1 MRQIVSALV
10 LIACSVTV
18 FAQSTPKAEIF
29 GGLTYANYELL
40 SVARS
45 SSSSTFTTGS
55 FTTGSL
61 TTMNPS
67 ARLGLLG
74 WNGAATVDIN
84 RWFGFTTDFSGNYS
98 NSSTSITQTYAI
110 ACGTN
115 CATTETIKHIASQP
129 RIHSFLFG
137 PQFSYSSGKLRPFA
151 HYLIG
156 GSRKS
161 ITQQEVITLTSST
174 GAIIIPAFPLLL
186 SSSSENLFAMA
197 FGGGVDYP
205 IRKKLACR
213 FAADYLTNQGTNQ
226 NHVRATTGL
235 VWQVGK

>member
-1 MRQIVSALV
+1 MRQVMSALV
-10 LIACSVTV
+10 LIACSVTA

-29 GGLTYANYELL
+29 GGLSYANYDLL
-40 SVARS
+40 SITRAS
-45 SSSSTFTTGS
+45 SSGSSSSTTTTS
-55 FTTGSL
+55 SLSTTNS
-61 TTMNPS
+61 S

-74 WNGAATVDIN
+74 WNGSATVDIN
-84 RWFGFTTDFSGNYS
+84 RGFGFTTDFSGNYS
-98 NSSTSITQTYAI
+98 NSSTSITQTYAV

-115 CATTETIKHIASQP
+115 CAETETIEIIASQP

-156 GSRKS
+156 GSRRS

-174 GAIIIPAFPLLL
+174 GAIILPASSLLL
-186 SSSSENLFAMA
+186 SSSSGNLFAMA

-205 IRKKLACR
+205 IRKKLAWR

-226 NHVRATTGL
+226 NHVRASTGL

>member
-1 MRQIVSALV
+1 MHQVMSALA

-18 FAQSTPKAEIF
+18 LAQSTPKAEIF
-29 GGLTYANYELL
+29 GGLSYANYELI
-40 SVARS
+40 SVTGS
-45 SSSSTFTTGS
+45 SSSSSGSTFVSTGP
-55 FTTGSL
+55 TAGS
-61 TTMNPS
+61 S

-98 NSSTSITQTYAI
+98 NSSTSITQTSTTT
-110 ACGTN
+110 CGTN
-115 CATTETIKHIASQP
+115 CTEAETIELVAAQP
-129 RIHSFLFG
+129 RIHNFLFG
-137 PQFSYSSGKLRPFA
+137 PQFSYSNGKLRPFA

-156 GSRKS
+156 GSRRN
-161 ITQQEVITLTSST
+161 IAQQEVITVTASTGVIVLPPSSILTSS
-174 GAIIIPAFPLLL
+174 
-186 SSSSENLFAMA
+186 SSGNNLFAMA

-205 IRKKLACR
+205 IRKKLAWR

-226 NHVRATTGL
+226 NHVRASTGL